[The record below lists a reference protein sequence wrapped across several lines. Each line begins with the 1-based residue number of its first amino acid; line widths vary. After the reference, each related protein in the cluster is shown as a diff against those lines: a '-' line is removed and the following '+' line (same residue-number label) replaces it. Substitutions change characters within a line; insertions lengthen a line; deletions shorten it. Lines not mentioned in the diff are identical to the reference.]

1 MWLVTLPGRHRL
13 PVKKVCAIF
22 IHKTTNVLNIKQ
34 FVTKTEKNLSKMR
47 TAKRGFLLENTTWG
61 GIFCIFFPYV
71 NRKARKKGN
80 PHNMGYKLGLTQQHI
95 LHKIM
100 HRKHP
105 NITKTTKQAE
115 I

>member
-1 MWLVTLPGRHRL
+1 MACYASRAAPAAG
-13 PVKKVCAIF
+13 KKSLCNIYSQDN
-22 IHKTTNVLNIKQ
+22 KVLNIKQ
-34 FVTKTEKNLSKMR
+34 FVTKTEKKLSKMR
-47 TAKRGFLLENTTWG
+47 TAKGGFLLENTTWG
-61 GIFCIFFPYV
+61 GIFCIFYPYV

-105 NITKTTKQAE
+105 NITKTTKSTKA
-115 I
+115 